1 MKAEFPWGKKT
12 KRLFVI
18 YTALY
23 SQKISIPDSIFWHHY
38 IGILCGDNSISGWW
52 QIWMLFTHNRAAL
65 DRQGSVRRRAAYYHS
80 AATPAFHSARAGR
93 NDTSVSFPVTSRLSV
108 WQRLKRFLEYLMTI
122 ATGKKEKK
130 NITGKIESVKLF
142 IRVFWSHA
150 LHWSLSETGRYGTR
164 QKCLTWLHGFVS
176 NSKRVT
182 VKRDVTW
189 NRGHQHIDGKT
200 ISIRVLYFYFLSLH
214 TYEIFICWS
223 LACRY

>member
-130 NITGKIESVKLF
+130 ILQAKLN
-142 IRVFWSHA
+142 
-150 LHWSLSETGRYGTR
+150 LLSCSSGCFEVMRYTGR
-164 QKCLTWLHGFVS
+164 
-176 NSKRVT
+176 
-182 VKRDVTW
+182 
-189 NRGHQHIDGKT
+189 
-200 ISIRVLYFYFLSLH
+200 
-214 TYEIFICWS
+214 
-223 LACRY
+223 